1 MCAANSGYGADDLNA
16 RRKNRL
22 PPNLLARVLA
32 AFFYIVPWM
41 DITIVGWEYHHSF
54 PSSAILHV
62 IPGQHP
68 VPAKSM
74 SLSADCSNDQASIL
88 FFCPKC

>member
-1 MCAANSGYGADDLNA
+1 MCAANSGYGADDLSA

-54 PSSAILHV
+54 PNSAILHV
-62 IPGQHP
+62 IPGQY
-68 VPAKSM
+68 
-74 SLSADCSNDQASIL
+74 SNPDR
-88 FFCPKC
+88 